1 MKNLRKWTNSDFE
14 AALANVS
21 YEDGMDYK
29 DRAGVKYDAMCRYA
43 YEHCITMK
51 DVPDGWNC
59 PRSFMEWCPE
69 E

>member
-1 MKNLRKWTNSDFE
+1 MKNLRKWTIADVE

-29 DRAGVKYDAMCRYA
+29 DYAGVQYEAMAQYA
-43 YEHCITMK
+43 YDHYISMK
-51 DVPDGWNC
+51 EVPDGWNC
-59 PRSFMEWCPE
+59 PRSFMAWCPE